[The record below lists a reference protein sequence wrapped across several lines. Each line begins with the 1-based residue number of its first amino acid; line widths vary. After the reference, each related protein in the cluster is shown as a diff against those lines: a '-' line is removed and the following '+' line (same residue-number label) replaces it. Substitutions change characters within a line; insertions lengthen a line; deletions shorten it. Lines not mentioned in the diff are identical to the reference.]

1 MTLLMRRPPLSEIS
15 CVHDDGGAK
24 VRVAAVL
31 GTRPEAI
38 KLVPLVREARERG
51 WDVRMWWTGQH
62 DVMVHDVL
70 NLFDIVADVKL
81 DAMNQCNSMA
91 QTLAFVVSHI
101 DGLLES
107 WTPDLVWVQGDTTTA
122 LGGALAAFH
131 RKCPVG
137 HVEAGLR
144 TYDLTSP
151 FPEEA
156 NRQLI
161 TKVSSLHYA
170 PTRLAEEAL
179 LAEGVIPESIS
190 ITGNTGIDALFLGVE
205 LSRKRYSTPESLALV
220 LGEQTLA
227 GDGPSPA
234 HLARRPLILV
244 TTHRRE
250 NHGAPLR
257 SILDSLRQLAEQR
270 PDAFLVFP
278 VHPNPIVMEP
288 VLSSLGHIDNICL
301 THPLNY
307 STLCAVMAQC
317 SLVVTDSGGL
327 QEEAASLG
335 IPAVVLRTTT
345 ERPEGVDAGLAVLA
359 GHSPA
364 DILRSVDTML
374 AHGRGEPAYLYGDGK
389 ASGRILDFTEARI
402 A

>member
-1 MTLLMRRPPLSEIS
+1 
-15 CVHDDGGAK
+15 
-24 VRVAAVL
+24 
-31 GTRPEAI
+31 
-38 KLVPLVREARERG
+38 
-51 WDVRMWWTGQH
+51 
-62 DVMVHDVL
+62 MVHDVL
-70 NLFDIVADVKL
+70 NLFDIVADVKF
-81 DAMNQCNSMA
+81 DAMNECHSVA
-91 QTLAFVVSHI
+91 QTLAFVVNHI
-101 DGLLES
+101 DGLLAS
-107 WTPDLVWVQGDTTTA
+107 WSPDLVWVQGDTTTA
-122 LGGALAAFH
+122 LGGSLAAFH
-131 RKCPVG
+131 RRCPVG

-161 TKVSSLHYA
+161 TKVSTLHYA

-179 LAEGVIPESIS
+179 LAERVSPESIS

-205 LSRKRYSTPESLALV
+205 LSRKLCSTPGELASALSEQMLV
-220 LGEQTLA
+220 

-234 HLARRPLILV
+234 QLARRPLILV

-250 NHGAPLR
+250 NHGAPLL
-257 SILDSLRQLAEQR
+257 SILDSLRQLAEAR

-288 VLSSLGHIDNICL
+288 VLSHLGHIDNICL

-317 SLVVTDSGGL
+317 CLVLTDSGGL
-327 QEEAASLG
+327 QEEAVSLG
-335 IPAVVLRTTT
+335 IPVVVLRSTT
-345 ERPEGVDAGLAVLA
+345 ERPEGVEAGLAVLA
-359 GHSPA
+359 GHRPT
-364 DILRSVDTML
+364 DILRSVDAML

-389 ASGRILDFTEARI
+389 ASGRILDFTDARI